1 MPLPSRH
8 GLYEPTLEH
17 DACGLGFVAH
27 LRGEKS
33 RSIVEQ
39 GLDILVRLS
48 HRAACGADPRT
59 GDGAGILLQL
69 PDAFFRKEGLRLGFE
84 IPEPRC
90 YAVGQVFLPARSRRA
105 GRLRAGVHRG
115 HGARGP
121 ADPRL
126 A

>member
-8 GLYEPTLEH
+8 GLYEPAMEH

-48 HRAACGADPRT
+48 HRAATGADRSTEFPS
-59 GDGAGILLQL
+59 
-69 PDAFFRKEGLRLGFE
+69 
-84 IPEPRC
+84 
-90 YAVGQVFLPARSRRA
+90 RSRIC
-105 GRLRAGVHRG
+105 LIPPECVPQQ
-115 HGARGP
+115 P
-121 ADPRL
+121 AVYSKTEFL
-126 A
+126 HKMLKSSGG

>member
-8 GLYEPTLEH
+8 GLYEPAMEH

-48 HRAACGADPRT
+48 HRAACGA
-59 GDGAGILLQL
+59 
-69 PDAFFRKEGLRLGFE
+69 
-84 IPEPRC
+84 
-90 YAVGQVFLPARSRRA
+90 V
-105 GRLRAGVHRG
+105 
-115 HGARGP
+115 
-121 ADPRL
+121 
-126 A
+126 